1 MVIPKR
7 NIHTRLTV
15 NAIKIDNGD
24 TTSNDDSSN
33 DDHHGDS
40 DGGGDENGRELNF

>member
-7 NIHTRLTV
+7 NIHTRLTA
-15 NAIKIDNGD
+15 NAIKINNGD
-24 TTSNDDSSN
+24 NTSNDDRSN

-40 DGGGDENGRELNF
+40 DGDGDDNGRVLNF

>member
-7 NIHTRLTV
+7 NIHTRLTA
-15 NAIKIDNGD
+15 NAIKINNGD
-24 TTSNDDSSN
+24 NTSNDDSSN

>member
-7 NIHTRLTV
+7 NIHTPLTV

-24 TTSNDDSSN
+24 NTSNDDRSN
-33 DDHHGDS
+33 DDHHGYS
-40 DGGGDENGRELNF
+40 DGDGDENGCELNF

>member
-7 NIHTRLTV
+7 NIHTRLTA
-15 NAIKIDNGD
+15 NAIKINNGD
-24 TTSNDDSSN
+24 NTSNDDRSN

-40 DGGGDENGRELNF
+40 DGDGDENGCELNF